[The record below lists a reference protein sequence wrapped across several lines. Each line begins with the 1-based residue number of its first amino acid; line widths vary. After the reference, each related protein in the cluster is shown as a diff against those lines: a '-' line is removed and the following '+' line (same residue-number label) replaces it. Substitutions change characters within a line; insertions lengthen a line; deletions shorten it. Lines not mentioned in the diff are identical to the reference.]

1 MAVVVAEVV
10 ADVAI
15 AEIDDP
21 SAACRIRPC
30 PIPGCLRIGKPSAIN
45 GRDDTFDNQPHQLIF
60 AWQAPV
66 VTGGGW
72 PGKTDTQRERQKVN
86 YYANCLI

>member
-1 MAVVVAEVV
+1 MAVVVAAVV

-45 GRDDTFDNQPHQLIF
+45 GRDDTFDN
-60 AWQAPV
+60 
-66 VTGGGW
+66 
-72 PGKTDTQRERQKVN
+72 
-86 YYANCLI
+86 